1 MLGRSQIARF
11 LIMPKQ
17 NPDAELALHK
27 LGQRIRDG
35 WAKKHAITD
44 KSLETV
50 KNAVREQY
58 EQEQAAERE
67 KKPAPDAGK
76 EPERQPPEPEQER

>member
-1 MLGRSQIARF
+1 
-11 LIMPKQ
+11 MPKQ
-17 NPDAELALHK
+17 NPEAELALHK

-50 KNAVREQY
+50 RDAVREQY

-67 KKPAPDAGK
+67 KKPAPDAVK
-76 EPERQPPEPEQER
+76 ERQRQPPEPDQDR